1 MSPLATQEAPDD
13 PRGRAAA
20 PPGCSGDTAGPPHA
34 ARPFRNPHS
43 AIRNRPGLT
52 LIEVLVTL
60 AVLGVLAS
68 VALPLQHLTVKR
80 NKELELRRNLRTV
93 RMAIDQF
100 KAEYDKVQ
108 ANARDAKEIFKTR
121 VSVDRTGYPL
131 TLQELV
137 DARVLRRIP
146 RDPMNPGGTW
156 VTRSY
161 TDNPDSSLSDEKD
174 VYDVRTASTAE
185 ALDGT
190 TYDTW

>member
-1 MSPLATQEAPDD
+1 MSPPAMPGAPDD
-13 PRGRAAA
+13 PWGRAAA
-20 PPGCSGDTAGPPHA
+20 PRNGE
-34 ARPFRNPHS
+34 ARSRIPHS
-43 AIRNRPGLT
+43 AFRIRRGLT

-93 RMAIDQF
+93 RAAIDQF

-121 VSVDRTGYPL
+121 VSLDRTGYPL

-146 RDPMNPGGTW
+146 RDPMNPKGSW

-161 TDNPDSSLSDEKD
+161 TDNPESSLSDEKD
-174 VYDVRTASTAE
+174 VYDIRSASTAE